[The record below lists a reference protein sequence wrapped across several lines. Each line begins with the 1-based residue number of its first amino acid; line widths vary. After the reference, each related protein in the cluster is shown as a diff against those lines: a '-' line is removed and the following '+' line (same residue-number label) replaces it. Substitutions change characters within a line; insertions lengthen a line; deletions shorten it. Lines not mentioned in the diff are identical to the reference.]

1 MPHFSYQSY
10 SWSLGTTSF
19 RMADFHRKV
28 EEQLM
33 ILDDFWNSPDN
44 KNEVW
49 ESNSLVQCRYYD
61 YAFNRGFITG
71 NLQSEDKGSRAK
83 TARQKT
89 SGLVDIGLITNNRK
103 LTPVGTRLLEL
114 ARKGNF
120 STDNEFQIPSDSF
133 LYLKQIMKTSC
144 PIQNGYVRPFLVI
157 GKVLKAC
164 DNYLTEE
171 EFTYLLPLC
180 VNEDTTKDIVTKIH
194 LLREGKTTT
203 AAIIID
209 TVLSRYNYPDA
220 EAYLVKSDKSP
231 NDIKIVG
238 MNRKSPEYDAPY
250 ADLYAALLRVY
261 LDHDHDQSA
270 IDKLLKATKGLKNH
284 PGTLWRALL
293 FKNPRLVHS
302 FSDLK
307 CNGFNSIKN
316 EDQLARTFFA
326 YMHLYKIMANLLDY
340 KDLNRRYLS
349 ITDAFIFK
357 DGQVKFSPIFK
368 NFFDTNA
375 ELSFDDAYKD
385 CHLLAKDVS
394 LQQINSNLLFNEA
407 EVINVF
413 NKNSATNF
421 SAIDQ
426 VYGYLESERY
436 KRFKQL
442 IDTKFSDQK
451 IISVLKNCED
461 RDKDDELIEYF
472 GGEADVP
479 TIFEYIVA
487 VAWYKMSEYQGKIL
501 DYMNL
506 SINNEL
512 LPRTHAGGGE
522 SDIVYVYEAT
532 EDYPKHTLLI
542 ECTLMMGTTQRRGE
556 MEPVSRHLSNYMIDF
571 DPNAYCTF
579 VANNLHASVISDFR
593 GRKCSPFYRN
603 DDEYVD
609 SMKIIPLHTKELRT
623 IIEKKL
629 KYRQIYKVFDA
640 AYLNTSVVAPP
651 EWYNVCVKDK
661 LINLN

>member
-1 MPHFSYQSY
+1 
-10 SWSLGTTSF
+10 
-19 RMADFHRKV
+19 MAEFNSKV
-28 EEQLM
+28 DEQLK
-33 ILDDFWNSPDN
+33 ILDGFWNRPDN
-44 KNEVW
+44 NNELW

-61 YAFNRGFITG
+61 YAFDRGFITG
-71 NLQSEDKGSRAK
+71 KLQSEDKGSRAK

-89 SGLVDIGLITNNRK
+89 SGLVDIGLITDNRR

-144 PIQNGYVRPFLVI
+144 PIQNGYVRPFLVM

-164 DNYLTEE
+164 ENYLTEE

-180 VNEDTTKDIVTKIH
+180 VNEDITKDIVKKIH
-194 LLREGKTTT
+194 LLREDKITT

-209 TVLSRYNYPDA
+209 TVLSRYNYPGAKD
-220 EAYLVKSDKSP
+220 YLVKSKKSS
-231 NDIKIVG
+231 NDIMIVG

-250 ADLYAALLRVY
+250 VDLYTTLSRVY
-261 LDHDHDQSA
+261 LDHDQSA
-270 IDKLLKATKGLKNH
+270 VGKLFKATKGIKNH
-284 PGTLWRALL
+284 PGALWRALL
-293 FKNPRLVHS
+293 FKNPRSVHS

-307 CNGFNSIKN
+307 HNEFNSIKN
-316 EDQLARTFFA
+316 EDQLARTFFT
-326 YMHLYKIMANLLDY
+326 YMHLYKIMSNLLDY
-340 KDLNRRYLS
+340 KDLNRRYLN
-349 ITDAFIFK
+349 ITDAFIFE

-375 ELSFDDAYKD
+375 ELSFDDAYNE
-385 CHLLAKDVS
+385 CYLLSEDVS

-421 SAIDQ
+421 SAMDQ

-442 IDTKFSDQK
+442 IETKFTDQK
-451 IISVLKNCED
+451 IISVLKKCEA
-461 RDKDDELIEYF
+461 RDTDDELIEYF

-542 ECTLMMGTTQRRGE
+542 ECTLMAGTTQRRGE
-556 MEPVSRHLSNYMIDF
+556 MEPVSRHLSNYMIDC
-571 DPNAYCTF
+571 DPNSYCTF

-603 DDEYVD
+603 DDEHVD
-609 SMKIIPLHTKELRT
+609 SMKIIPLHISELRT
-623 IIEKKL
+623 AIEKKI
-629 KYRQIYKVFDA
+629 KYRQIYKIFDA
-640 AYLNTSVVAPP
+640 AYLDTSVVAPP
-651 EWYNVCVKDK
+651 EWYNVCIKEK
-661 LINLN
+661 LANIS